1 MMRQI
6 GAALYLKKE
15 QRQFP
20 CERERVLCWVA
31 FPGRLF
37 TPDQVVT
44 FQSERKSH
52 VWKAN
57 VFCAGWLSSADLL
70 QTRL

>member
-1 MMRQI
+1 MKRQI

-20 CERERVLCWVA
+20 CESERVLCWVA

-37 TPDQVVT
+37 TPDHVVT

-52 VWKAN
+52 V
-57 VFCAGWLSSADLL
+57 
-70 QTRL
+70 